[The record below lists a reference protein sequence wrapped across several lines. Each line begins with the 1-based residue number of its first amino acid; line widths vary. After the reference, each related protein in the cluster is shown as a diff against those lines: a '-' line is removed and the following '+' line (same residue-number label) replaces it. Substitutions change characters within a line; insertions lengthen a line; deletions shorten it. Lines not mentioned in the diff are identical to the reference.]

1 VGAQD
6 LADARL
12 AAARGVD
19 GGGDVNL
26 LAEALAWIF
35 SPDRLTGSLPLPT
48 AIAQHLAFTFGS
60 VAIAAV
66 IAIPV
71 GWAVGHTGRGRDVV
85 VFLSGAA
92 RALPALGLVVL
103 LVLLVGVSQK
113 TEAAVVAFVLLAIP
127 SILAGAYAGVEA
139 IDRSVIDA
147 GRAMGMTEWQI
158 LFRIEMPLGL
168 ALLIGGLR
176 SATLQV
182 VATVTIA
189 AYVGLGGLGFYLIQ
203 GLALRQFDQILGA
216 SIVIVALALALDG
229 LFALL
234 ARFAVPR
241 TDGPRS
247 RREAAAQALA
257 PVPQLSR

>member
-1 VGAQD
+1 M
-6 LADARL
+6 
-12 AAARGVD
+12 
-19 GGGDVNL
+19 NL
-26 LAEALAWIF
+26 LAEAFAWIF
-35 SPDRLTGSLPLPT
+35 SPERLTGTLPLPT

-66 IAIPV
+66 IAIPI
-71 GWAVGHTGRGRDVV
+71 GWLIGHTGRGREVA

-103 LVLLVGVSQK
+103 LVMLFGVNLK
-113 TEAAVVAFVLLAIP
+113 TEAAVTVFVILAIP
-127 SILAGAYAGVEA
+127 SILAGAYAGVES
-139 IDRSVIDA
+139 IDRTVIDA

-168 ALLIGGLR
+168 SLLIGGLR

-189 AYVGLGGLGFYLIQ
+189 AYVGLGGLGFYIIQ
-203 GLALRQFDQILGA
+203 GLGTRDFAEILGA
-216 SIVIVALALALDG
+216 SIVIVALALVLDG

-241 TDGPRS
+241 TDARPARS
-247 RREAAAQALA
+247 RGGIPALVRA
-257 PVPQLSR
+257 PQFSR

>member
-1 VGAQD
+1 M
-6 LADARL
+6 
-12 AAARGVD
+12 
-19 GGGDVNL
+19 NL

-35 SPDRLTGSLPLPT
+35 SPARLTGSLPLPT

-66 IAIPV
+66 IAIPI
-71 GWAVGHTGRGRDVV
+71 GWLIGHTGRGRELA

-103 LVLLVGVSQK
+103 LSLLLGVAFK
-113 TEAAVVAFVLLAIP
+113 TEAAVATFVVLAIP
-127 SILAGAYAGVEA
+127 SILAGAYAGIEA
-139 IDRSVIDA
+139 IDRTVIDA
-147 GRAMGMTEWQI
+147 GRAMGMTQWQI

-168 ALLIGGLR
+168 SLLIGGLR

-182 VATVTIA
+182 VATVTIG
-189 AYVGLGGLGFYLIQ
+189 AYIGVGGLGYYILQ
-203 GLALRQFDQILGA
+203 GIALRDFAEILGA
-216 SIVIVALALALDG
+216 SIVVVALALVLDG

-241 TDGPRS
+241 TDGARTRS
-247 RREAAAQALA
+247 QGRAPALA
-257 PVPQLSR
+257 RAPQFSR

>member
-1 VGAQD
+1 M
-6 LADARL
+6 
-12 AAARGVD
+12 
-19 GGGDVNL
+19 NL
-26 LAEALAWIF
+26 LAEAFAWIF
-35 SPDRLTGSLPLPT
+35 SAGQGSLPLST

-60 VAIAAV
+60 VAIAGV
-66 IAIPV
+66 IAVPI
-71 GWAVGHTGRGRDVV
+71 GYLIGHTGRGRELA

-103 LVLLVGVSQK
+103 LVMLMGVNLK
-113 TEAAVVAFVLLAIP
+113 TEAAVTVFVVLAIP
-127 SILAGAYAGVEA
+127 SILAGAYAGIEA

-189 AYVGLGGLGFYLIQ
+189 AYVGLGGLGFYMIR
-203 GLALRQFDQILGA
+203 GLNTRDFPEVLGA
-216 SIVIVALALALDG
+216 AIVVVALALVLDG

-241 TDGPRS
+241 TEPR
-247 RREAAAQALA
+247 RTRAVQVAADPIRL
-257 PVPQLSR
+257 PQLTH

>member
-1 VGAQD
+1 M
-6 LADARL
+6 
-12 AAARGVD
+12 
-19 GGGDVNL
+19 NL
-26 LAEALAWIF
+26 LAEAFAWIF
-35 SPDRLTGSLPLPT
+35 SPARLTGTLPLPT

-66 IAIPV
+66 IAIPI
-71 GWAVGHTGRGRDVV
+71 GWLIGHTGRGREVA

-103 LVLLVGVSQK
+103 LVMLFGVSLK
-113 TEAAVVAFVLLAIP
+113 TEAAVTVFVVLAIP
-127 SILAGAYAGVEA
+127 SILAGAYAGVES

-168 ALLIGGLR
+168 SLLIGGLR

-189 AYVGLGGLGFYLIQ
+189 AYVGLGGLGFYIIQ
-203 GLALRQFDQILGA
+203 GLGTRDFVQILGA
-216 SIVIVALALALDG
+216 SIVIVALALVLDG
-229 LFALL
+229 LYALL

-241 TDGPRS
+241 TSARRPRS
-247 RREAAAQALA
+247 RGGIPALLGA
-257 PVPQLSR
+257 PQLSR

>member
-1 VGAQD
+1 M
-6 LADARL
+6 
-12 AAARGVD
+12 
-19 GGGDVNL
+19 NL
-26 LAEALAWIF
+26 LAEAFAWIF
-35 SPDRLTGSLPLPT
+35 SPARLTGTLPLPT

-66 IAIPV
+66 IAIPI
-71 GWAVGHTGRGRDVV
+71 GWLIGHTGRGREVA

-103 LVLLVGVSQK
+103 LVMLFGVSLK
-113 TEAAVVAFVLLAIP
+113 TEAAVTVFVVLAIP
-127 SILAGAYAGVEA
+127 SILAGAYAGVES

-168 ALLIGGLR
+168 SLLIGGLR

-189 AYVGLGGLGFYLIQ
+189 AYVGLGGLGFYIIQ
-203 GLALRQFDQILGA
+203 GLGTRDFVQILGA
-216 SIVIVALALALDG
+216 SIVIVALALVLDG
-229 LFALL
+229 LYALL

-241 TDGPRS
+241 TSARRPRS
-247 RREAAAQALA
+247 RGGIPALVGA
-257 PVPQLSR
+257 PQLSR

>member
-1 VGAQD
+1 MS
-6 LADARL
+6 
-12 AAARGVD
+12 
-19 GGGDVNL
+19 L
-26 LAEALAWIF
+26 LAEAFAWIF
-35 SPDRLTGSLPLPT
+35 SPARLTGSLPLPT
-48 AIAQHLAFTFGS
+48 AIAQQLAFTFGS

-66 IAIPV
+66 IAIPI
-71 GWAVGHTGRGRDVV
+71 GYLIGHTGKGREIA

-103 LVLLVGVSQK
+103 LVKLAGVNLK
-113 TEAAVVAFVLLAIP
+113 TEAVVVVFVVLAIP
-127 SILAGAYAGVEA
+127 SILAGAYAGFEA

-189 AYVGLGGLGFYLIQ
+189 AYVGVGGLGYYMIQ
-203 GLALRQFDQILGA
+203 GLNTRNFVEILGA
-216 SIVIVALALALDG
+216 SIVVVALALALDG

-247 RREAAAQALA
+247 RSRAARAARA
-257 PVPQLSR
+257 PLPAPQMSR

>member
-1 VGAQD
+1 V
-6 LADARL
+6 DATDEHT
-12 AAARGVD
+12 ASGPAE
-19 GGGDVNL
+19 GGDGMNL
-26 LAEALAWIF
+26 LAEAFAWIF
-35 SPDRLTGSLPLPT
+35 SPARLTGTLPLPT

-66 IAIPV
+66 IAIPI
-71 GWAVGHTGRGRDVV
+71 GWLIGHTGRGREIA

-103 LVLLVGVSQK
+103 LVMLFGVNLK
-113 TEAAVVAFVLLAIP
+113 TEAAVTVFVVLAIP
-127 SILAGAYAGVEA
+127 SILAGAYAGIES

-168 ALLIGGLR
+168 SLLIGGLR

-189 AYVGLGGLGFYLIQ
+189 AYVGLGGLGFYIIQ
-203 GLALRQFDQILGA
+203 GINLRDFAEILGA
-216 SIVIVALALALDG
+216 SIIVVVLALVLDG
-229 LFALL
+229 LYALL

-241 TDGPRS
+241 TDGPRTRARVAS
-247 RREAAAQALA
+247 SPLTR
-257 PVPQLSR
+257 VPQFSR